1 MSEYSTEFMEWVIDR
16 VMPFHILLHSGAC
29 IHSDY
34 RYFPKDEGTCFCP
47 FHDNENTKAA
57 KLYSSQ
63 DGQTIYCF
71 AEQRLYK
78 PHHLISKGI
87 VEVQME
93 KVFNGIWKQFNENTR
108 ASLISSSNVWSNS
121 IPPLKDYSRLYE
133 SYRNGEMSLGAVC
146 MGMLETSAFPYKTK

>member
-1 MSEYSTEFMEWVIDR
+1 MSEYSNYFMEWVIDR
-16 VMPFHILLHSGAC
+16 VMPFYVLLNSGAC
-29 IHSDY
+29 IHDTS

-57 KLYSSQ
+57 KLYSSNA
-63 DGQTIYCF
+63 GQTIYCF

-87 VEVQME
+87 VEVKME
-93 KVFNGIWKQFNENTR
+93 KVFDGIWRQLDDATKSSMI
-108 ASLISSSNVWSNS
+108 ASSNVWSNS

-146 MGMLETSAFPYKTK
+146 MGMLETSAFTYKTQ